1 MCPLSYYQ
9 IMRNCK
15 DKRAHRYQMVQYAL
29 SHGVKPAARVFGTSP
44 PVVRKWLSRFKEH
57 GYAGLIDLSRRRI
70 TRRILPLKASKII
83 SSALKRI
90 NTAGWEQNRSKHLR
104 A

>member
-29 SHGVKPAARVFGTSP
+29 SHGVKPTARVFGTSP
-44 PVVRKWLSRFKEH
+44 PVVRKWLDRFKEQ
-57 GYAGLIDLSRRRI
+57 GYAGLLDLSRKPHHSPRATNQATKDHIITLRKKYRRL
-70 TRRILPLKASKII
+70 RE
-83 SSALKRI
+83 SSP
-90 NTAGWEQNRSKHLR
+90 N
-104 A
+104 